1 MIGIEEEA
9 METAMAPV
17 SVESLAQLLT
27 NKGASSD
34 EAEFVRKHNITCN
47 TIDDLFSTDLSHG
60 FSVGPPGCV
69 RDAVHDPDSARS
81 SAPLSVSVSPPTC
94 SFCTPRAKRTSSRPA
109 PPPT

>member
-1 MIGIEEEA
+1 MIGIEEET
-9 METAMAPV
+9 METAMAPF
-17 SVESLAQLLT
+17 SGESLAQLLT

-60 FSVGPPGCV
+60 LSVDTPGCV
-69 RDAVHDPDSARS
+69 RDAAHDPDSARS
-81 SAPLSVSVSPPTC
+81 STPLSVSVSSPIC
-94 SFCTPRAKRTSSRPA
+94 SLCTLRAKRTSSRPA